1 MLPLLVVTPSAQ
13 RYNDNLPSLDTSHH
27 RPHAA
32 RHISHWHTADNLPI
46 HIQTALAFSAHIQG
60 LDKALAKNARHLSR
74 IALAHLI
81 ADAVASPTD
90 FVLYRYAYLTAHQAL
105 ADSPFATDRSNT
117 TAKFAYQKYWSTAG
131 NQTTDKKYPNLHRR
145 HAKSPRPLLSALAI
159 ARPIAIAA

>member
-32 RHISHWHTADNLPI
+32 RHTSHWHKADNLPI
-46 HIQTALAFSAHIQG
+46 HIQTALVFLAHIQG
-60 LDKALAKNARHLSR
+60 LDKALAKNARHLSHT
-74 IALAHLI
+74 ALAHLI

-105 ADSPFATDRSNT
+105 ADNPFAADRSST
-117 TAKFAYQKYWSTAG
+117 TTQFAYQKYWSMAG
-131 NQTTDKKYPNLHRR
+131 SQTIDKKSPNLH
-145 HAKSPRPLLSALAI
+145 
-159 ARPIAIAA
+159 